1 MSQTKVS
8 IIVLGY
14 LENNR
19 HYLEACLRSVA
30 NLEYPKDL
38 LDITLVSPYGRS
50 VIYPQDVLDMRIVS
64 PPEPGSF
71 SKSVNA
77 GIKASNK
84 DSDYYLIL
92 SDDTVITHNA
102 LNNMVK
108 YGDNCVIGP
117 VSNCDNDWKYKVHL
131 PVTGFERFYEL
142 GKDSE
147 LALGMMIKADSP
159 WPQGALLTDTLCFY
173 AVMIPRK
180 VWNELGPL
188 DESFNMGY
196 EDSFYCYKA
205 RLAGYQCVVAM
216 DALVYHAGGKSSELI
231 TPEMRENNERLFA
244 DKCQKLE
251 EEARAKLNH
260 P

>member
-1 MSQTKVS
+1 MSLPKVS
-8 IIVLGY
+8 IVVLGY
-14 LENNR
+14 LESNR

-117 VSNCDNDWKYKVHL
+117 VSNCDNDWKYKVLL

-180 VWNELGPL
+180 VWNEVGEL
-188 DESFNMGY
+188 DEGFNMGH
-196 EDSFYCYKA
+196 EDSDYCHRA
-205 RLAGYQCVVAM
+205 RLKGYVPIVAM
-216 DALVYHAGGKSSELI
+216 DSLIYHAGGASSEI
-231 TPEMRENNERLFA
+231 INDSMRESNEKRF
-244 DKCQKLE
+244 KEKWGTE
-251 EEARAKLNH
+251 
-260 P
+260 